1 MLLSQDRVKHLSQ
14 IYQFTILSFLITLQF
29 TAALLSRNHLTRNS
43 PSWLVNYATLIQ
55 TVYGLI
61 FTPLHYKT
69 HLRWTCQSSVINM
82 ILFFL
87 RFWINMLLYVKE
99 SSLLGLFPVGTV
111 RKSRS
116 RKLSVVGLKGNG
128 VVPDSLPTTKYQSYT
143 DQRTVVKNTI
153 FKSKMDYY
161 SSLIYSAES
170 DSKTLFAQLL
180 VFSTGKQINF
190 SLRTLLQLISPINA
204 STFLRRKS
212 SISEVI
218 LVHL

>member
-1 MLLSQDRVKHLSQ
+1 
-14 IYQFTILSFLITLQF
+14 
-29 TAALLSRNHLTRNS
+29 
-43 PSWLVNYATLIQ
+43 
-55 TVYGLI
+55 
-61 FTPLHYKT
+61 
-69 HLRWTCQSSVINM
+69 M

-180 VFSTGKQINF
+180 VFSRTGKQINF

>member
-1 MLLSQDRVKHLSQ
+1 
-14 IYQFTILSFLITLQF
+14 
-29 TAALLSRNHLTRNS
+29 
-43 PSWLVNYATLIQ
+43 
-55 TVYGLI
+55 
-61 FTPLHYKT
+61 
-69 HLRWTCQSSVINM
+69 M

-180 VFSTGKQINF
+180 VFSTGKHINV

>member
-1 MLLSQDRVKHLSQ
+1 
-14 IYQFTILSFLITLQF
+14 
-29 TAALLSRNHLTRNS
+29 
-43 PSWLVNYATLIQ
+43 
-55 TVYGLI
+55 
-61 FTPLHYKT
+61 
-69 HLRWTCQSSVINM
+69 M

-99 SSLLGLFPVGTV
+99 SSLLGPFPVGTV

-190 SLRTLLQLISPINA
+190 SLRTPLQLISPINA

>member
-1 MLLSQDRVKHLSQ
+1 
-14 IYQFTILSFLITLQF
+14 
-29 TAALLSRNHLTRNS
+29 
-43 PSWLVNYATLIQ
+43 
-55 TVYGLI
+55 
-61 FTPLHYKT
+61 
-69 HLRWTCQSSVINM
+69 M

-161 SSLIYSAES
+161 SSLIYLAES
-170 DSKTLFAQLL
+170 DRKTLFRTITRLL
-180 VFSTGKQINF
+180 HRKADK
-190 SLRTLLQLISPINA
+190 L
-204 STFLRRKS
+204 STFLRRKF

-218 LVHL
+218 LVHPWPVIPDFFRTLDTLSLTCQLVNFAPTSNTGLSNIANNIIMKSCILEPLPVTLLK

>member
-1 MLLSQDRVKHLSQ
+1 M
-14 IYQFTILSFLITLQF
+14 
-29 TAALLSRNHLTRNS
+29 
-43 PSWLVNYATLIQ
+43 
-55 TVYGLI
+55 
-61 FTPLHYKT
+61 
-69 HLRWTCQSSVINM
+69 INM
-82 ILFFL
+82 IQNLLFL

-143 DQRTVVKNTI
+143 DRRTVVKNTI

-190 SLRTLLQLISPINA
+190 FLRTLLQLISPINA

-212 SISEVI
+212 SISEVT
-218 LVHL
+218 LVHP